1 MGAKQVLAFDFGASS
16 GRAMLASL
24 ENGAIR
30 LKEIHRFSND
40 PVSVNGT
47 LYWDILR
54 LFHEIKQGILKAK
67 QEGGFQSIGIDTWGV
82 DFGLL
87 DAQGKL
93 LENPVHYRD
102 GRTDHI
108 MEEVYRVI
116 GPRELYR
123 RTGNQLL
130 AINSLFQLAALKA
143 QRPQLLKQA
152 KSLLFI
158 PDLLAYFLTGEQHSE
173 YTIASTS
180 QMLNA
185 RTRDW
190 DREIL
195 EQLGIPAEILREV
208 IQPAS
213 IHGTLTKELCEELG
227 VPPVPV
233 IAVAQHDTAS
243 AVAAVPT
250 DQKDF
255 IYISCGT
262 WSLFGTE
269 LQEPMINEES
279 AAANLT
285 NEGGFGGTIRYLK
298 NIMGLWLIQES
309 RRQWI
314 REGQQV
320 SYADLEREALAC
332 ESFVSFIDP
341 DAPEFVKPGDMPGRI
356 REFCKKTGQRVPESR
371 GEVMRCVYESLAMK
385 YRYVFQQISKTTH
398 RQFPVIHVV
407 GGGTK
412 DGLLCRLTA
421 ASCGVP
427 VVAGP
432 IEATVCGNV
441 AVQLCALGELGS
453 LQDIRRVIQA
463 SECPKTYMPEQPQG
477 WDEAYQRFCAIVGK

>member
-1 MGAKQVLAFDFGASS
+1 RRS
-16 GRAMLASL
+16 
-24 ENGAIR
+24 
-30 LKEIHRFSND
+30 
-40 PVSVNGT
+40 T
-47 LYWDILR
+47 
-54 LFHEIKQGILKAK
+54 
-67 QEGGFQSIGIDTWGV
+67 
-82 DFGLL
+82 GLL
-87 DAQGKL
+87 S
-93 LENPVHYRD
+93 
-102 GRTDHI
+102 
-108 MEEVYRVI
+108 
-116 GPRELYR
+116 PRELYR

-190 DREIL
+190 DRELL

-279 AAANLT
+279 L
-285 NEGGFGGTIRYLK
+285 
-298 NIMGLWLIQES
+298 Q
-309 RRQWI
+309 
-314 REGQQV
+314 
-320 SYADLEREALAC
+320 
-332 ESFVSFIDP
+332 
-341 DAPEFVKPGDMPGRI
+341 
-356 REFCKKTGQRVPESR
+356 
-371 GEVMRCVYESLAMK
+371 
-385 YRYVFQQISKTTH
+385 
-398 RQFPVIHVV
+398 
-407 GGGTK
+407 
-412 DGLLCRLTA
+412 
-421 ASCGVP
+421 
-427 VVAGP
+427 P
-432 IEATVCGNV
+432 I
-441 AVQLCALGELGS
+441 
-453 LQDIRRVIQA
+453 
-463 SECPKTYMPEQPQG
+463 
-477 WDEAYQRFCAIVGK
+477 